1 MRAVVSVGGSVLVP
15 DLGDE
20 RVTAYAQV
28 LGSLLDGDRDLDL
41 GLVVGGGQIARE
53 YIEAGRAIGADEMA
67 LDRLGIG
74 VTRLNARLLVAALGD
89 RAAPAPP
96 DDYETAATAVHRGD
110 VPVMGGLVP
119 GQTTD
124 AVAAALAETIDAD
137 LLVYA
142 TSVAGVYSA
151 DPDENPDATHYEEI
165 STDGLVDVIADI
177 DMTAGSSAPVDLLAA
192 KIIQRSETRTLVID
206 GNDPERVRRAILEGD
221 HEGTEVLP

>member
-1 MRAVVSVGGSVLVP
+1 MRTVVSVGGSVLVP

-20 RVTAYAQV
+20 RVTAYAEV

-53 YIEAGRAIGADEMA
+53 YIEAGRAIGANEMA
-67 LDRLGIG
+67 LDQLGIG

-165 STDGLVDVIADI
+165 STDELVDVIADI